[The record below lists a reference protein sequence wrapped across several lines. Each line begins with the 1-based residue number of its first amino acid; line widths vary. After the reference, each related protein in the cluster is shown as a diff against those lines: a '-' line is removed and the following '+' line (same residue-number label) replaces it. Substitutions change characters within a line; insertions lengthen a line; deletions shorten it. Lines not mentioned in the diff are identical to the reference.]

1 MLDETAYSSGVS
13 LSGSALLGLH
23 LRAAVLE
30 AQEAETQ
37 TATLDRARARDQLR
51 NRLGQL
57 VEQRRHDLSEA
68 LDAVR
73 SGAQATLDAAR
84 QEAAVILEAA
94 TLVAASVAARP
105 VARAPEPSGA
115 LRLPL
120 RAAVAMMTLQ
130 LRAAERYAEDAE
142 RHEHDQREQAEHSA
156 AAGRTW
162 QQRRDELDA
171 ELAVVQGEAD
181 EVLAGARGEAA
192 QIASAALHA
201 FVAQRSAELA
211 RESVAKSA
219 AEAAEEPA
227 PQEVAETIAEPAS
240 EVAVGSAPEPVT
252 EMSAEPAY
260 VEPAEPALDVAAE
273 PVFQPVAEPMQ
284 QMPFRLV
291 AQPAQQLPVNVVI
304 DAEAFAR
311 VFATVLATAIEERQ
325 PVWAPTAQM
334 FSTLPIA
341 PPAPVK
347 QSFWSHAKHVDV
359 LLLSAAMVIVLVVL
373 AAWLV

>member
-1 MLDETAYSSGVS
+1 MLDETAYPSGVS

-94 TLVAASVAARP
+94 TLVAASVAVRP
-105 VARAPEPSGA
+105 VTRAPEPSGA
-115 LRLPL
+115 LRLPS

-130 LRAAERYAEDAE
+130 LRAAERDAE
-142 RHEHDQREQAEHSA
+142 EAERSEHDQREQAERSA
-156 AAGRTW
+156 AARHTW

-192 QIASAALHA
+192 QIASAALHT
-201 FVAQRSAELA
+201 FVAQRSVHRSSSSYSKWEFQI
-211 RESVAKSA
+211 
-219 AEAAEEPA
+219 PN
-227 PQEVAETIAEPAS
+227 
-240 EVAVGSAPEPVT
+240 
-252 EMSAEPAY
+252 
-260 VEPAEPALDVAAE
+260 LD
-273 PVFQPVAEPMQ
+273 
-284 QMPFRLV
+284 
-291 AQPAQQLPVNVVI
+291 
-304 DAEAFAR
+304 
-311 VFATVLATAIEERQ
+311 
-325 PVWAPTAQM
+325 
-334 FSTLPIA
+334 
-341 PPAPVK
+341 
-347 QSFWSHAKHVDV
+347 
-359 LLLSAAMVIVLVVL
+359 
-373 AAWLV
+373 